1 MRRNEPKTNE
11 VSSNNHRL
19 VDEPLGRVRT
29 CSVCGGR
36 IVLGATALVHRD
48 GQQRVR
54 GRACHHLYCRGR
66 VREAFELESEQLAGY
81 VN

>member
-1 MRRNEPKTNE
+1 MRRNEPKINE
-11 VSSNNHRL
+11 LSGVNHSL
-19 VDEPLGRVRT
+19 VDEPLARACP
-29 CSVCGGR
+29 CSVCGGV

-48 GQQRVR
+48 EQQRVR

-66 VREAFELESEQLAGY
+66 VREAFELESEQDAGY